1 MADKRLIAPEYTN
14 SQVAHAGN
22 MVRKGRITDHCEKI
36 IENWRSSHN
45 HVLNTWWVILFHRIQ
60 KLNIDATAGQ
70 RLKRRSTIYDKLT
83 NRPEMPGMSLRRMY
97 DIAGCRV
104 VFDNEEDLYFFRESI
119 LTESRFKHK
128 YMKQYHKDYIRS
140 PKDSGYRG
148 VHDIFSY
155 KSDIGRPEK
164 WNGLYVEIQY
174 RTKYQH
180 AWATAVEV
188 ADVIKKSR
196 TKFSDKADAKQNEF
210 FKYAS
215 EIIAR
220 VYENHT
226 SCFPD
231 LSDQEVVNKFKKI
244 NNEIQ
249 LLDLLH
255 SVNKSNL
262 DFRDKNKKAL
272 ILRQVTNNGE
282 VHVESEAFKSTSEAN
297 SRLYELEKAFPD
309 DNIVLV
315 KADNISDIKN
325 IFRNYFTDSK
335 AFVSCIKEG
344 IKFLSAGKRAPVNRS
359 PRQKQRKQLFL
370 FD

>member
-22 MVRKGRITDHCEKI
+22 MVRKGRITDRCEKI

-60 KLNIDATAGQ
+60 KLKIDATAGQ
-70 RLKRRSTIYDKLT
+70 RLKRRNTIYDKLT

-104 VFDNEEDLYFFRESI
+104 VFDNEEDLNFFRQSI

-128 YMKQYHKDYIRS
+128 YIKQYHKDYIKS

-148 VHDIFSY
+148 IHDIFSY
-155 KSDIGRPEK
+155 KSDFGMPEK

-188 ADVIKKSR
+188 ADIIKKSR

-220 VYENHT
+220 AYENHT
-226 SCFPD
+226 SCFPN
-231 LSDQEVVNKFKKI
+231 LSDQEVVDKFTQI

-255 SVNKSNL
+255 SVNNSNV
-262 DFRDKNKKAL
+262 DFKDKNKKAI
-272 ILRQVTNNGE
+272 ILRLVTNGDN
-282 VHVESEAFKSTSEAN
+282 VHVETEAFKSTSEAN
-297 SRLYELEKAFPD
+297 SRLYELEKEFPD

-315 KADNISDIKN
+315 KADNINDIKN

-335 AFVSCIKEG
+335 AFVTYIKHG
-344 IKFLSAGKRAPVNRS
+344 IKFLSAGKRP
-359 PRQKQRKQLFL
+359 L
-370 FD
+370 FDKTNKKHTQQMFLLD

>member
-14 SQVAHAGN
+14 SQVAHAGD
-22 MVRKGRITDHCEKI
+22 MVRKGRITEHCEKI

-60 KLNIDATAGQ
+60 KLKVNATAGQ

-128 YMKQYHKDYIRS
+128 YMKQYHKDYIRF

-155 KSDIGRPEK
+155 KSDVGRPEK

-188 ADVIKKSR
+188 ADIIKKSR
-196 TKFSDKADAKQNEF
+196 TKFSDKTDAKQNEF

-220 VYENHT
+220 VYENRT
-226 SCFPD
+226 SCFPN
-231 LSDQEVVNKFKKI
+231 LSDQEVVDKFTQI
-244 NNEIQ
+244 NNKIQ
-249 LLDLLH
+249 LLELLH
-255 SVNKSNL
+255 SVNSNNL
-262 DFRDKNKKAL
+262 DFKDKNKKAI
-272 ILRQVTNNGE
+272 ILRLISNGTS
-282 VHVESEAFKSTSEAN
+282 VSVESEAFKSTSEAN
-297 SRLYELEKAFPD
+297 SRLYELEKEFPE

-315 KADNISDIKN
+315 KADNINDIKN

-335 AFVSCIKEG
+335 AFVTYIKAG
-344 IKFLSAGKRAPVNRS
+344 ITMLSAGKRMLPS
-359 PRQKQRKQLFL
+359 TTLKKHIKQMFFL
-370 FD
+370 D